1 VNSKEHTIEAPALE
15 GNERQLKID
24 KFIDK
29 IQDNLDTFTT
39 DQFEQ
44 LRATVKTKGFGA
56 AQKDAK
62 EVFGLKRGTIK
73 IKAKERM
80 KEDKHEEI
88 VDLKNIGQGLVEQ
101 TYEIQESLLRK
112 VRIENPNDDQDESLN
127 LDSQP
132 RRAHEAVCTGF
143 LSAPNMVFYLDSDD
157 EGDQDDPKKPKN
169 RHMATIREDLMPEES
184 QRAIDG

>member
-1 VNSKEHTIEAPALE
+1 
-15 GNERQLKID
+15 
-24 KFIDK
+24 
-29 IQDNLDTFTT
+29 
-39 DQFEQ
+39 
-44 LRATVKTKGFGA
+44 
-56 AQKDAK
+56 
-62 EVFGLKRGTIK
+62 
-73 IKAKERM
+73 
-80 KEDKHEEI
+80 
-88 VDLKNIGQGLVEQ
+88 
-101 TYEIQESLLRK
+101 LRK